1 MDIKLCDT
9 YNTDS
14 KTSLTLMHQHIGGLL
29 SKNDELMC
37 SLVTNQIKPHLS
49 V

>member
-1 MDIKLCDT
+1 MCGT

-14 KTSLTLMHQHIGGLL
+14 KISLTLMHQIIRGLL

-37 SLVTNQIKPHLS
+37 SLVTNQINPHLS

>member
-14 KTSLTLMHQHIGGLL
+14 KTSLTLMDQNIRQLL
-29 SKNDELMC
+29 SKNDEFMC